1 MNEKTVIKP
10 IRMSAEIL
18 EELLNFSEIEKRP
31 PDAIVQEA
39 LEAWFDARHKALLEK
54 NLTDENAQTN
64 LSYDEFWDGIDL
76 EESGT

>member
-1 MNEKTVIKP
+1 MKSQTILKP
-10 IRMSAEIL
+10 IRLREETL
-18 EELLNFSEIEKRP
+18 EELLSFSELEKRP

-64 LSYDEFWDGIDL
+64 LSYDEFWDGIEL
-76 EESGT
+76 